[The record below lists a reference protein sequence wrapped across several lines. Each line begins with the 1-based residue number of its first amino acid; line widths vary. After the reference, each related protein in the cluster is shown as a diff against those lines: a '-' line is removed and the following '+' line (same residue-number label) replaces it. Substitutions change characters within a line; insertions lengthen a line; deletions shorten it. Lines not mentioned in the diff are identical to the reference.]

1 MTTLNKLF
9 NNIPEKQHVLGSICP
24 ARSAKRAKRERDVDT
39 ELKEIGDQ
47 DRPEKDEVCSVTLYA
62 GRTDRQTM

>member
-9 NNIPEKQHVLGSICP
+9 NNIPEKQHVLGS
-24 ARSAKRAKRERDVDT
+24 SVLQGQLRELKEKWMLIT

-47 DRPEKDEVCSVTLYA
+47 DRPEKV
-62 GRTDRQTM
+62 R